1 MEKYFLIKLL
11 SDRRKAELANGGI
24 KLPNANMIA
33 HELHIRL
40 ERDLNEAKSCL
51 QPRVCSELT
60 EL

>member
-11 SDRRKAELANGGI
+11 SDRRKAELANGGT

-40 ERDLNEAKSCL
+40 ERDLN
-51 QPRVCSELT
+51 
-60 EL
+60 